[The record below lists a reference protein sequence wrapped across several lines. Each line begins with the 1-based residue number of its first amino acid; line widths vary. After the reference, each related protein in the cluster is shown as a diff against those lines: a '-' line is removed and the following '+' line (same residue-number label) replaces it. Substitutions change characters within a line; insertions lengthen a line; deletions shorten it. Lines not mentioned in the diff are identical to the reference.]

1 MFYIFFF
8 QRCRFYTV
16 VTFQVHPMVLVPRTN
31 GWIRGG
37 RLQPELVDSGIKPV
51 TEPLPDDL
59 KYDFRTK
66 THTLR

>member
-1 MFYIFFF
+1 MFYMFFF
-8 QRCRFYTV
+8 LQRCRFYAV
-16 VTFQVHPMVLVPRTN
+16 VMFQVHPMVLVPHTN

-37 RLQPELVDSGIKPV
+37 RLQPDNGIKPV

>member
-1 MFYIFFF
+1 
-8 QRCRFYTV
+8 
-16 VTFQVHPMVLVPRTN
+16 MVLVPRTN